1 MSDIS
6 ANAENRGGADT
17 PPPYVL
23 TDRIKSIEGTK
34 LESPTSLK
42 LSRSWTPER
51 REAMRQRMLANIAKA
66 KAEGVYQDR
75 VNPDTP
81 QRKKEEEKWT
91 PEKKKAIEEDKL
103 QSPTQIRLSQLWT
116 PEMKEAARQRILDR
130 NAKSKDE
137 MERQQRIIA
146 KTRYVRSKKTGE
158 VFVRT
163 PHLEKRPDMEILPED
178 FTL

>member
-6 ANAENRGGADT
+6 ANTGNRGGADT

-116 PEMKEAARQRILDR
+116 PEMKEAARKRAMKR
-130 NAKSKDE
+130 NAGAKDE
-137 MERQQRIIA
+137 AERLARRT
-146 KTRYVRSKKTGE
+146 KTRYLRKADTGE
-158 VFVRT
+158 LFVWN
-163 PHLEKRPDMEILPED
+163 PHLAQRKDMVEVKEGEQG
-178 FTL
+178 

>member
-6 ANAENRGGADT
+6 ANTGNRGGADT

-81 QRKKEEEKWT
+81 QRKK
-91 PEKKKAIEEDKL
+91 KKKNGHRKK
-103 QSPTQIRLSQLWT
+103 RKQL
-116 PEMKEAARQRILDR
+116 K
-130 NAKSKDE
+130 
-137 MERQQRIIA
+137 
-146 KTRYVRSKKTGE
+146 
-158 VFVRT
+158 RT
-163 PHLEKRPDMEILPED
+163 NCKALHR
-178 FTL
+178 

>member
-6 ANAENRGGADT
+6 ANTGNRGGADT

-81 QRKKEEEKWT
+81 QRKKEEERWT

-116 PEMKEAARQRILDR
+116 PEMKEAARERAMKR
-130 NAKSKDE
+130 NAEAKDE
-137 MERQQRIIA
+137 SERLARRR
-146 KTRYVRSKKTGE
+146 KTRYLRKVDTGE
-158 VFVRT
+158 LFVWNQ
-163 PHLEKRPDMEILPED
+163 HLAQRKDMVEVKEGEQG
-178 FTL
+178 